1 MLGGAG
7 APNKTRGCQSCDD
20 LATKRRDRSGFQA
33 LACSALAAWRGF
45 SRTVAIL
52 TIAGSAALGFAPGA
66 ALAGSL
72 DLEGS
77 QLRYVAN
84 PGELNYVGNLHFDRE
99 AKSWEIGERSPFGP
113 LDPECELEAA
123 INVATCPGHD
133 GPLSASI
140 ALGDGNDNLQH
151 MATWESIDGGPV
163 IFTPLDEP
171 FTLNVDGGPGEDEFW
186 SSASGAPMSLLG
198 GEGNDRF
205 QFFPQDVA
213 GTAGLPGRYLLDG
226 GPGND
231 WLQVHGGGA
240 VPVAGSSLTMEG
252 GDGDDWALGSKGDD
266 TIRGGPG
273 RDRLFDIAGNDSIE
287 GGDGNDAIAG
297 GEGADFLSGGAGN
310 DELQASAS
318 GQERFDGG
326 PGDDRIRAKNSSP
339 DQIRCGEGF
348 DKIDFDQLAD
358 IIATDCERLFPSEPC
373 KRWGA
378 TCTATVSILALAPG
392 RPLLGR
398 TKFEFRGVS
407 MGGNR
412 LPLSAKGR
420 AYVQERG
427 VVTVIR
433 KTRISQPRKQG
444 KKPRVV
450 VKHTTLNVMP

>member
-1 MLGGAG
+1 MIAG
-7 APNKTRGCQSCDD
+7 A
-20 LATKRRDRSGFQA
+20 
-33 LACSALAAWRGF
+33 
-45 SRTVAIL
+45 
-52 TIAGSAALGFAPGA
+52 AALGLAPGT

-72 DLEGS
+72 DLDGG
-77 QLRYVAN
+77 QLRYVAS
-84 PGELNYVGNLHFDRE
+84 PGEANYVWNLHFDRGAE
-99 AKSWEIGERSPFGP
+99 TWEIGERAPFNP
-113 LDPECELEAA
+113 LDPECEVEAA
-123 INVATCPGHD
+123 INVATCPGDD

-151 MATWESIDGGPV
+151 MATWESINNGPV

-171 FTLNVDGGPGEDEFW
+171 FALSVDGGPGDDEFW
-186 SSASGAPMSLLG
+186 TSASGAPMSLLG

-205 QFFPQDVA
+205 QFLPQDVA

-240 VPVAGSSLTMEG
+240 VPVAGSTLTMEG
-252 GDGDDWALGSKGDD
+252 GEGEDWALGSKGDD

-273 RDRLFDIAGNDSIE
+273 HDRLFDIAGNDLME
-287 GGDGNDAIAG
+287 GGDGNDVVAG
-297 GEGADFLSGGAGN
+297 GDGADFLSGGPGN
-310 DELQASAS
+310 DELQAGAS

-326 PGDDRIRAKNSSP
+326 PGDDRIRAENSSP
-339 DQIRCGEGF
+339 DQIRCGEGL
-348 DKIDFDQLAD
+348 DKIDFDPLAD
-358 IIATDCERLFPSEPC
+358 IVAADCERLFPSEPC

-444 KKPRVV
+444 KKSRVLV
-450 VKHTTLNVMP
+450 RHTTLNLMP